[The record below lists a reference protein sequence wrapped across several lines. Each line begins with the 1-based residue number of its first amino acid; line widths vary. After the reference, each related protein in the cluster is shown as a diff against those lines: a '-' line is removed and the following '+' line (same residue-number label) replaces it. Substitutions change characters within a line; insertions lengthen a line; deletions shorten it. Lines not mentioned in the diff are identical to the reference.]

1 MSNTEVVDNFLGK
14 SGEESERA
22 QHWTR
27 GVLSVFA
34 KNTEG
39 AGNFVYGVLN
49 SINQIV
55 FNDRVSAGVTI
66 AIGSLIYLLIAILF
80 AKVLLIGLYRY
91 LLEIRVYTG
100 TRISRILFP
109 WSVKKALHI
118 AWVMFVRSVYSLL
131 WCLTIVGGFIKIY
144 SYKLVPMIIAE
155 NPELSAK
162 EAIKL
167 SEDMMKGYKWRAFL
181 IDLSFIG
188 WDILNILTLQILGVF
203 FLEPYKRMTTV
214 ELYMT
219 LREKAKERD
228 IENAD
233 RLCDK
238 LLESEV
244 TSGIYPINEYFITV
258 PKGKKWI
265 QEDYERDYGLS
276 SLILIF
282 FTFAMIGWLWEV
294 LLFLFT
300 RGEFINRGTSHGP
313 WLPIYGV
320 GGTVVLIVLK
330 KFRNKPWLTFLLSMV
345 LCGVIEYFTSLILE
359 KVQGMRWWDYSG
371 YFMNFQGRICLEGL
385 VVFALGGCAA
395 VYLIAP
401 SLDHLFCKIPMKIK
415 KIICVV
421 LVVLFVADM
430 AYSAF
435 VPNIGEGITDNDVAR
450 IEIKKSDVLI
460 ASDFLLI

>member
-1 MSNTEVVDNFLGK
+1 M
-14 SGEESERA
+14 
-22 QHWTR
+22 
-27 GVLSVFA
+27 
-34 KNTEG
+34 
-39 AGNFVYGVLN
+39 
-49 SINQIV
+49 
-55 FNDRVSAGVTI
+55 
-66 AIGSLIYLLIAILF
+66 
-80 AKVLLIGLYRY
+80 
-91 LLEIRVYTG
+91 
-100 TRISRILFP
+100 
-109 WSVKKALHI
+109 
-118 AWVMFVRSVYSLL
+118 
-131 WCLTIVGGFIKIY
+131 CL
-144 SYKLVPMIIAE
+144 
-155 NPELSAK
+155 
-162 EAIKL
+162 
-167 SEDMMKGYKWRAFL
+167 
-181 IDLSFIG
+181 
-188 WDILNILTLQILGVF
+188 
-203 FLEPYKRMTTV
+203 
-214 ELYMT
+214 
-219 LREKAKERD
+219 
-228 IENAD
+228 
-233 RLCDK
+233 
-238 LLESEV
+238 
-244 TSGIYPINEYFITV
+244 
-258 PKGKKWI
+258 
-265 QEDYERDYGLS
+265 
-276 SLILIF
+276 
-282 FTFAMIGWLWEV
+282 

-313 WLPIYGV
+313 WLSIYGV

-395 VYLIAP
+395 VYLVAP

>member
-1 MSNTEVVDNFLGK
+1 MWKIRDLKKKARGTFKRNYIGIVITCFIAAVVMGSFTNPLKEVRTIKDTYFDQLNGTVLFAENHNSDMSNTEVVDNFLGK

-109 WSVKKALHI
+109 WSIKKALHI

-265 QEDYERDYGLS
+265 Q
-276 SLILIF
+276 
-282 FTFAMIGWLWEV
+282 
-294 LLFLFT
+294 
-300 RGEFINRGTSHGP
+300 
-313 WLPIYGV
+313 
-320 GGTVVLIVLK
+320 
-330 KFRNKPWLTFLLSMV
+330 
-345 LCGVIEYFTSLILE
+345 
-359 KVQGMRWWDYSG
+359 GMRWWDYSG